1 MKTAI
6 DRGLRAQLQTE
17 SLLTGVLYVGIDFF
31 PGTPVKLGQAA
42 RSKYPEIPTV
52 PTALERAEVTT
63 GEILAKLREVDFKGL
78 TDAVSRAV
86 DGVGQLVNSPALKSA
101 LQRLDQTMPKID
113 QAIVEIRKMTSNL
126 DGNITTLST
135 NLEQTS
141 DAARGAMQQAA
152 LTLKQTD
159 AALKGSRGGND
170 QYPRY
175 QRSRLCHLYELG
187 RSLPRKS
194 PPQRDPCACCQILSQ
209 RNPRS
214 LIFGRPE
221 MEEEMNRSINSI
233 FRIAVVGLSL
243 AGCGTFSPRPDPSRF
258 FTLSSLPQVAQA
270 SLKNSTGLEK
280 MFLEDWP
287 GQVFPAISIDEI
299 VVEAHRIG
307 WKFLKPTGG
316 RNRYKKIFPGFIG
329 KSCAASEHGSDHSL
343 PVVTRQSAAVLR
355 RNRGVTFRG
364 QPRGRDGQL
373 FARWSV
379 LDGADK
385 ESGCCQESH
394 ALFAMPKKNRPM
406 VRWPR

>member
-1 MKTAI
+1 MSKKISPTLIGGFVLGAIALLVIAVIAFGSGKLFRHTKEFVAYFDGNVNGLHIGAPVKFRGVEIGSVKNILLQLDQSMEVRSIPVLFEIDLEKITSRGATATLVEDPTAVKTAI

-52 PTALERAEVTT
+52 PTALERVEVTT

-159 AALKGSRGGND
+159 AALKEAEAAMINIRGISD
-170 QYPRY
+170 PD
-175 QRSRLCHLYELG
+175 SVTFYELG
-187 RSLPRKS
+187 RSLREVS
-194 PPQRDPCACCQILSQ
+194 AAARSLRLLSDSVQ

-221 MEEEMNRSINSI
+221 MEE
-233 FRIAVVGLSL
+233 
-243 AGCGTFSPRPDPSRF
+243 
-258 FTLSSLPQVAQA
+258 
-270 SLKNSTGLEK
+270 
-280 MFLEDWP
+280 
-287 GQVFPAISIDEI
+287 
-299 VVEAHRIG
+299 
-307 WKFLKPTGG
+307 
-316 RNRYKKIFPGFIG
+316 G
-329 KSCAASEHGSDHSL
+329 K
-343 PVVTRQSAAVLR
+343 
-355 RNRGVTFRG
+355 
-364 QPRGRDGQL
+364 
-373 FARWSV
+373 
-379 LDGADK
+379 
-385 ESGCCQESH
+385 
-394 ALFAMPKKNRPM
+394 
-406 VRWPR
+406 